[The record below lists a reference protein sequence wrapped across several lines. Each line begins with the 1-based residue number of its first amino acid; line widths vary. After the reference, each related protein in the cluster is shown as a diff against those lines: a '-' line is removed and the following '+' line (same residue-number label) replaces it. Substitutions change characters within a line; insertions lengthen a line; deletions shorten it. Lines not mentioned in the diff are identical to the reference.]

1 MLIEFLKSIH
11 KKYLNFFKF
20 ILFLRYLIA
29 IFIVAIT
36 FFLLIPKTFDYRTK
50 DQIIKNHLIKKYN
63 LNIQNYNNIKYNI
76 FPLPNLS
83 INDLKINI
91 VGEPIFL
98 KVQNLNLF
106 LELSDIYNFDSFNSK
121 KIIVEKSYL
130 NLDLK
135 DIYKLIKIFHKLENK
150 IGIKNLNLNLLN
162 NLSPILKI
170 EEIDVSNYGYKKENV
185 YGKIFKKNFKI
196 SLKNNYENLY
206 FKVLNSGIKAEFSFN
221 NFKNNISGVS
231 KISILNNYLYSNFS
245 IKEGFIEILDSSLR
259 NKDLF
264 VKIDSLIKFDP
275 YFEVNSNINIK
286 EIDSNLISNLNLN
299 KILKNREIINKLNS
313 NNKIFFNKKKLRNGL
328 INNFFL
334 ETQIAHGR
342 LNSISIISIDGA
354 VFKCKSESILTEK
367 YPRIYF
373 NCNLNID
380 NKKNSLKN
388 FQ

>member
-150 IGIKNLNLNLLN
+150 IEPISCSLQPKKMKLSELMNPNHVCEFENKKYIRMFHGTNSKHLTDILVNGLQLIGGGALGNGFYMTPSLVKAEQYNIKQQQKNCKLT
-162 NLSPILKI
+162 PIVL
-170 EEIDVSNYGYKKENV
+170 ELFLPMTTTVSAFPNIHDDANV
-185 YGKIFKKNFKI
+185 YTEQNEFWQFVTKNESFLKKSI
-196 SLKNNYENLY
+196 C
-206 FKVLNSGIKAEFSFN
+206 FN
-221 NFKNNISGVS
+221 V
-231 KISILNNYLYSNFS
+231 
-245 IKEGFIEILDSSLR
+245 FI
-259 NKDLF
+259 
-264 VKIDSLIKFDP
+264 
-275 YFEVNSNINIK
+275 Y
-286 EIDSNLISNLNLN
+286 
-299 KILKNREIINKLNS
+299 
-313 NNKIFFNKKKLRNGL
+313 
-328 INNFFL
+328 
-334 ETQIAHGR
+334 Q
-342 LNSISIISIDGA
+342 
-354 VFKCKSESILTEK
+354 
-367 YPRIYF
+367 
-373 NCNLNID
+373 
-380 NKKNSLKN
+380 
-388 FQ
+388 